1 MRRGRWRKQVVMS
14 QIRKSEEGVYFF
26 YFKTAWRV
34 GWDSGVINITERERD
49 RRGLIFFS
57 CVFHIRRYG
66 VTSAETSI
74 VGYLKQAKNSVS
86 LERCRQEGNTNNVII
101 LHLLL
106 IID

>member
-1 MRRGRWRKQVVMS
+1 M
-14 QIRKSEEGVYFF
+14 
-26 YFKTAWRV
+26 
-34 GWDSGVINITERERD
+34 INITEREID

-57 CVFHIRRYG
+57 NFSCEFHIRRYG

>member
-34 GWDSGVINITERERD
+34 GWDSGVINITEREID
-49 RRGLIFFS
+49 RRGLIFFLVNFTS
-57 CVFHIRRYG
+57 VAMASHRLRRVLSG
-66 VTSAETSI
+66 E
-74 VGYLKQAKNSVS
+74 YLKQAKNSVS

-101 LHLLL
+101 HLLL